1 LVAAN
6 GRARFIGDFNGDGNN
21 DLAVASVGGSTGAV
35 GLVTVLLS
43 KGDGT
48 FRNALTYGAGSDAT
62 GLAVGDLTGDGK
74 PDLVFADDLANNLVV
89 LLNNYVAGS
98 NGSTCLPV
106 APLSTPQ

>member
-1 LVAAN
+1 MATATTTWQWP
-6 GRARFIGDFNGDGNN
+6 
-21 DLAVASVGGSTGAV
+21 ASVV
-35 GLVTVLLS
+35 QLVRCLVTVLLS